1 MYVCV
6 YIKIIVDI
14 CTISKQPKTIVFYD
28 MQTYDTDL
36 YQPQTSIDEQY
47 YYRMRSILAERF
59 KKKKEIKR
67 INNRSSA
74 LIDTYV

>member
-1 MYVCV
+1 MCVCI

-59 KKKKEIKR
+59 KKKGNLAPLSTI
-67 INNRSSA
+67 
-74 LIDTYV
+74 YVS